1 MQMESQVYDF
11 IVIGSGFGGS
21 VSALRLAEKGY
32 TVLVLER
39 GRRFSDEGFPKTNW
53 DVRRYL
59 WAPRARCFGFLQMSF
74 FRGLL
79 VLHGSGVG
87 GGSLGYA
94 GVLMAPDPAFF
105 SAPGWA
111 GLADWEQEL
120 RPHFATARRMLGV
133 AQNPRLWVADETMR
147 ALATKAGR
155 QETFRP
161 TDVGVFFGEP
171 GEEVQDPYFG
181 GKGPARRGC
190 IHCGGCMVGCRYNAK
205 NTLVKNYLYLA
216 EQRGVQV
223 LPEAKVVD
231 LRPIDGAEQA
241 GARYRVGYR
250 RTSAWLPGQRRTL
263 LARNVVVAAGVLG
276 TLELLLQARDVAKTL
291 PRLSARLG
299 ENARTNSEDLLGV
312 TRRSSGVDFSEGIAI
327 SSGFKA
333 DDHTFVEPVRYARGS
348 SFMRLMATPMIEAG
362 ESVMI
367 RLARTVWAIL
377 RAPLDFL
384 STSVRRGWAERTTIV
399 LVMQQLDNRMRV
411 RYVRRPWKLMRH
423 GLVIEH
429 DRQARIPSVINQGH
443 RIAREFATMVGGV
456 PQGSFME
463 GLLNMPITAHILG
476 GVPMGRNDSEGVID
490 RTCGVFNYPGLFVVD
505 GSVVPANPGINPTL
519 TITALA
525 EYAMAQ
531 IPEAGA
537 SGYHGE

>member
-190 IHCGGCMVGCRYNAK
+190 IHCGGCMG
-205 NTLVKNYLYLA
+205 
-216 EQRGVQV
+216 
-223 LPEAKVVD
+223 
-231 LRPIDGAEQA
+231 
-241 GARYRVGYR
+241 
-250 RTSAWLPGQRRTL
+250 
-263 LARNVVVAAGVLG
+263 
-276 TLELLLQARDVAKTL
+276 
-291 PRLSARLG
+291 
-299 ENARTNSEDLLGV
+299 
-312 TRRSSGVDFSEGIAI
+312 
-327 SSGFKA
+327 
-333 DDHTFVEPVRYARGS
+333 
-348 SFMRLMATPMIEAG
+348 
-362 ESVMI
+362 
-367 RLARTVWAIL
+367 
-377 RAPLDFL
+377 
-384 STSVRRGWAERTTIV
+384 
-399 LVMQQLDNRMRV
+399 
-411 RYVRRPWKLMRH
+411 
-423 GLVIEH
+423 
-429 DRQARIPSVINQGH
+429 
-443 RIAREFATMVGGV
+443 
-456 PQGSFME
+456 
-463 GLLNMPITAHILG
+463 
-476 GVPMGRNDSEGVID
+476 
-490 RTCGVFNYPGLFVVD
+490 
-505 GSVVPANPGINPTL
+505 
-519 TITALA
+519 
-525 EYAMAQ
+525 
-531 IPEAGA
+531 
-537 SGYHGE
+537 

>member
-1 MQMESQVYDF
+1 MIPEIFDF
-11 IVIGSGFGGS
+11 VVIGSGFGGS
-21 VSALRLAEKGY
+21 VSALRLVEKGY
-32 TVLVLER
+32 SVLVIER
-39 GRRFSDEGFPKTNW
+39 GRRFSDDGFPRTNW

-59 WAPRARCFGFLQMSF
+59 WAPWARCFGFLQMSF

-105 SAPGWA
+105 SAPGWRD
-111 GLADWEQEL
+111 LADWEMEL
-120 RPHFATARRMLGV
+120 SPHFATARRMLGV
-133 AQNPRLWVADETMR
+133 AENPRLWKADRTMEE
-147 ALATKAGR
+147 LAGAMGR
-155 QETFRP
+155 QDTFRP
-161 TDVGVFFGEP
+161 TEVGVFFGEP
-171 GEEVQDPYFG
+171 GEEVADPYFG
-181 GKGPARRGC
+181 GKGPARCGC
-190 IHCGGCMVGCRYNAK
+190 THCGGCMVGCRYNAK

-216 EQRGVQV
+216 EQHGAQV
-223 LPEAKVVD
+223 LPEAKVVG
-231 LRPIDGAEQA
+231 LRPVADKEGE

-250 RTSAWLPGQRRTL
+250 RTSAWLGGAPGSV

-276 TLELLLQARDVAKTL
+276 TLEILFRARDVAKTL
-291 PRLSARLG
+291 PKLSPRLG

-312 TRRSSGVDFSEGIAI
+312 TSRSRDVDFSEGVAI
-327 SSGFKA
+327 SSGFEA

-362 ESVMI
+362 ESVI
-367 RLARTVWAIL
+367 ARLARTVWAIA

-384 STSVRRGWAERTTIV
+384 TTIVGRGWAERTTIV

-411 RYVRRPWKLMRH
+411 RYLRRPWKLMRH

-429 DRQARIPSVINQGH
+429 DRQARIPSEVNQGH
-443 RIAREFATMVGGV
+443 HIAREFAKKVEGI
-456 PQGSFME
+456 PQGSFVE

-476 GVPMGRNDSEGVID
+476 GVPMGTVDSEGVID
-490 RTCGVFNYPGLFVVD
+490 KACRVFNYPGLYVVD

-531 IPEAGA
+531 IPDSEP